1 MKKIKF
7 SLVIFLCATHL
18 TIAQN
23 TKEDIKVHK
32 VWISLVNSSNII
44 KGNLYA
50 VDENAVKIIDNKSF
64 DLSNLQ
70 IISPS
75 QIEQIKIRRKGKVG
89 NGVLIGSLI
98 GLGVGIFSG
107 LVSPDDSDK
116 WLGFSPGEK
125 AIINSIFITP
135 IGAGVGTL
143 IASKKEVITING
155 DVESYKSQMHILRSY
170 SLIPDPKE

>member
-89 NGVLIGSLI
+89 NGVWIGGLT
-98 GLGVGIFSG
+98 GLGIG
-107 LVSPDDSDK
+107 LVSGLLSEDESDK
-116 WLGFSPGEK
+116 WFGFSPGEK
-125 AIINSIFITP
+125 AVINGILLAP
-135 IGAGVGTL
+135 VGAGVGTL

-155 DVESYKSQMHILRSY
+155 DTESYKSQMHILRSY
-170 SLIPDPKE
+170 SFIPDPKE

>member
-50 VDENAVKIIDNKSF
+50 VDENAVKIIDNKLF

-75 QIEQIKIRRKGKVG
+75 QIEKIKIRRKGKVG

-116 WLGFSPGEK
+116 LLGFSPGEK
-125 AIINSIFITP
+125 AIINSIFIAP
-135 IGAGVGTL
+135 FGAGIGAL
-143 IASKKEVITING
+143 IGINKEVITING
-155 DVESYKSQMHILRSY
+155 DAESYKRQLDLLKSY
-170 SLIPDPKE
+170 SLMPNSKE

>member
-23 TKEDIKVHK
+23 TKDDIKVHK
-32 VWISLVNSSNII
+32 VWISLVKSSNII

-50 VDENAVKIIDNKSF
+50 VDENSVKIIDNKSF

-75 QIEQIKIRRKGKVG
+75 QIEKIKIRRKGKVG
-89 NGVLIGSLI
+89 KGVWIGSLI

-107 LVSPDDSDK
+107 LVSPDDSDE
-116 WLGFSPGEK
+116 WFGFSPGEK
-125 AIINSIFITP
+125 VIINSIFITP
-135 IGAGVGTL
+135 IGAGVGAL
-143 IASKKEVITING
+143 IGLNKEVITING
-155 DVESYKSQMHILRSY
+155 DTESYKRQLDLLKSY
-170 SLIPDPKE
+170 SLMPNSKE

>member
-23 TKEDIKVHK
+23 TKEHIKVHK

-44 KGNLYA
+44 KGNLYV

-89 NGVLIGSLI
+89 NGVWIGGLT
-98 GLGVGIFSG
+98 GLGIG
-107 LVSPDDSDK
+107 LVSGLLSEDESDK
-116 WLGFSPGEK
+116 WFGFSPEEK
-125 AIINSIFITP
+125 AIINSIFIAP
-135 IGAGVGTL
+135 FGAGVGAL
-143 IASKKEVITING
+143 IGLNKEVITING
-155 DVESYKSQMHILRSY
+155 DTESYKRQLDLLKSY
-170 SLIPDPKE
+170 SLMPNSKE